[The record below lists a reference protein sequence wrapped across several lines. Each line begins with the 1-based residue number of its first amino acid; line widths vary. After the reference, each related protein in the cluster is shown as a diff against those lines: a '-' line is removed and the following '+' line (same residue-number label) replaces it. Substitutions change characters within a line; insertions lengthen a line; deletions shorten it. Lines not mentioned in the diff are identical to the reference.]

1 MKVSILGFMVG
12 LIGQTAVA
20 QTIPHSLPRRGYF
33 GVALE
38 QSSSGPRVTGVTP
51 GSTAAAAG
59 ISVGDLIIAIDSR
72 DTATTD
78 AVVSSLGRHHGG
90 DSVSIRMQQDGK
102 GRSITVTLKAYPSE
116 QMQNATISYG
126 SVESQP
132 GVRLRTI
139 ISVPVTPSLERYP
152 AVLLVQGGGCGSIDT
167 PIGPQV
173 GPTALM
179 HTIGSHGFI
188 TMRVEKSGVGDSEGE
203 PCASIGFKEEF
214 DGYQAALNA
223 LLSHPAVDRD
233 RIYLVGISLGGVF
246 SPLLA
251 AKTHVAGISVY
262 GTPASP
268 PPAYPGRSERF
279 FEEFAKVDVAAAWAK
294 VNTRVQ
300 VLHGEYDAD
309 PVVNRAVHE
318 SLAAMINKA
327 HPGTATF
334 REFAG
339 LDHCW
344 TRHPSL
350 EASTD
355 KCGQGEETRVV
366 QDEIL
371 SFLSGSP

>member
-1 MKVSILGFMVG
+1 MRMSILGSVVG
-12 LIGQTAVA
+12 LIVGAAMA
-20 QTIPHSLPRRGYF
+20 QSVPDPLPRRGYF

-38 QSSSGPRVTGVTP
+38 QSSSGARVTGVAP
-51 GSTAAAAG
+51 GSTADTAG
-59 ISVGDLIIAIDSR
+59 ISAGDVIVAIDGL

-78 AVVSSLGRHHGG
+78 AIINSIGRHRGG
-90 DSVSIRMQQDGK
+90 DSVSIHIQRDGES
-102 GRSITVTLKAYPSE
+102 RTITVTLKAYPSE
-116 QMQNATISYG
+116 QMQNATVSYG

-139 ISVPVTPSLERYP
+139 TSVPLTPAQERYP
-152 AVLLVQGGGCGSIDT
+152 AVLLLQGGGCGSIDT

-173 GPTALM
+173 GQPGLM
-179 HTIGSHGFI
+179 HTIGSRGFI
-188 TMRVEKSGVGDSEGE
+188 TMRVEKSGVGDSQGE
-203 PCASIGFKEEF
+203 PCAAIGFKEEF
-214 DGYQAALNA
+214 AGYQAALKA

-251 AKTHVAGISVY
+251 AEIHVAGISVY
-262 GTPASP
+262 GTPAGP
-268 PPAYPGRSERF
+268 PPVYPGRSERF
-279 FEEFAKVDVAAAWAK
+279 FQEFAEVDVAAAWAK

-318 SLAAMINKA
+318 SIAAMINKA
-327 HPGTATF
+327 NPGSATF

-350 EASTD
+350 EASKD
-355 KCGQGEETRVV
+355 NCGQGEATRLV
-366 QDEIL
+366 QDQIL
-371 SFLSGSP
+371 SFLSGSI